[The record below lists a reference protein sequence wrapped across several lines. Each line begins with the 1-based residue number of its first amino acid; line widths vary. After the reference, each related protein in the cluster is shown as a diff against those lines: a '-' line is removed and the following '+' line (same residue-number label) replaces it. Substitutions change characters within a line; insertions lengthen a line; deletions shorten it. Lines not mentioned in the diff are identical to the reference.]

1 MSGQPP
7 RAPAFPPGTVV
18 CWRAGR
24 VTLRG
29 TVAAATWQPA
39 QHTYEYALTD
49 VTGAAITTAKMLEG
63 ALHRAPTERMP

>member
-1 MSGQPP
+1 
-7 RAPAFPPGTVV
+7 
-18 CWRAGR
+18 